1 MSMLELVYN
10 SCYVGEDGSAMYE
23 DFETVRNARDFVR
36 NLYKIHL
43 NEEMPTDDDVFD
55 ESMIDELQ
63 YEPEVHL
70 NGLIALFYR
79 NLWAMADL
87 RETLKDY
94 EDREEQGLLIEL
106 PCKVG
111 TTIYIVHRYWNCV
124 DIGNICGIAECDDV
138 DCFCFKVYVDPD
150 TYTVVAISDFGKEWF
165 LTEAEAEE
173 ALAQMQ
179 GGK

>member
-1 MSMLELVYN
+1 MERLTERNFEFTSD
-10 SCYVGEDGSAMYE
+10 YVKSTLQSWSIAQALKKLQEYENKEED
-23 DFETVRNARDFVR
+23 
-36 NLYKIHL
+36 
-43 NEEMPTDDDVFD
+43 
-55 ESMIDELQ
+55 
-63 YEPEVHL
+63 
-70 NGLIALFYR
+70 
-79 NLWAMADL
+79 
-87 RETLKDY
+87 
-94 EDREEQGLLIEL
+94 GLLIEL

-173 ALAQMQ
+173 ALAKMGGNDHEQNYQ
-179 GGK
+179 GNT